1 MVIYP
6 LDSAIRLFNNR
17 DQINLYSAVL
27 DSVTGLL
34 STYPPD
40 SDLTSDLRCLAF
52 ELRNILGPGGKLH
65 FTTATLPC
73 LLFLFLCKE
82 RKEKLL
88 INR

>member
-6 LDSAIRLFNNR
+6 VDSAIRLFNNR
-17 DQINLYSAVL
+17 GQINLYSAEM
-27 DSVTGLL
+27 DSATGFL

-40 SDLTSDLRCLAF
+40 SDLTSELRCLAF
-52 ELRNILGPGGKLH
+52 ELLGPGGKIH

-88 INR
+88 INM